1 MEHPVKKFFRE
12 NRDKY
17 EISPAKKNWET
28 ERERLI
34 TDNESLRAHADN
46 LRTQL
51 RQETARLNHADK
63 EIERLNR
70 LNDKYRQDTQEY
82 YGAHGGTMKFRK
94 KPIVNE
100 AIRWTGENLK
110 EVIAFTGLHP
120 SAQKWTWEEYEEVVK
135 HEGLKIFTLEGP
147 LFASV
152 GDYIMRGV
160 SGEFYPIKPD
170 ILVKT
175 YDRVD

>member
-1 MEHPVKKFFRE
+1 
-12 NRDKY
+12 
-17 EISPAKKNWET
+17 
-28 ERERLI
+28 LI
-34 TDNESLRAHADN
+34 TDNASLRAHADN

-63 EIERLNR
+63 EIERLNK

-82 YGAHGGTMKFRK
+82 YGVHGGTMKFCK

-110 EVIAFTGLHP
+110 EIIDFTGLHP

-135 HEGLKIFTLEGP
+135 NEGLKIFTLEGP
-147 LFASV
+147 LLASL

-160 SGEFYPIKPD
+160 RGEFYPIKPD
-170 ILVKT
+170 ILDET